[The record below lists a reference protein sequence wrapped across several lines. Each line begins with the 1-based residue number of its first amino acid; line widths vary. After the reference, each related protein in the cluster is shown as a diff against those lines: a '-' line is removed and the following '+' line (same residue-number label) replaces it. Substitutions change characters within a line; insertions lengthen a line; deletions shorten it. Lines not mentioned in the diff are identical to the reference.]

1 MLAMRLR
8 NYAVSANKILTLM
21 KDAGLAAVKRLDDV
35 LYQPV
40 LIAMEHS

>member
-1 MLAMRLR
+1 MSSRY
-8 NYAVSANKILTLM
+8 YAVSPNKILTLM
-21 KDAGLAAVKRLDDV
+21 KDAGFATVKRLDDV